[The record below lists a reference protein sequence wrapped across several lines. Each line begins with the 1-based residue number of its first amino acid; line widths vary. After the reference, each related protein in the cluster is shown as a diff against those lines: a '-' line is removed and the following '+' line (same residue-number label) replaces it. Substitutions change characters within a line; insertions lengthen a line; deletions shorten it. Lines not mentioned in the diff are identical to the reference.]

1 MNGNTYDL
9 VIVGGG
15 IGGSA
20 LAKVMAERGVRVLVA
35 ERETRFKDRVRGEF
49 LSPWGV
55 SEAARLGIERH
66 LRETCARELRYHDIY
81 AGPAP
86 MRRDLAATS
95 LQQLPALAFFHPQM
109 QEVLLQAA
117 QTAGAVIRRAARVRS
132 VVPGASPTVAIETN
146 GRVEEVRARL
156 VVGAD
161 GRVSEVRRWG
171 GFTAKHDPD
180 EMWMTGALLGHMEGI
195 TDLAFS
201 MIIAPTRGGVFLAP
215 QGSGRFRA
223 YYAYHRSAPYRL
235 SGEKDLPVFIAESI
249 KTGAAPEWYAGCS
262 LQGPLATFPGADT
275 WVEHP
280 HRDGVALIGD
290 AAGSS
295 DPTWGQGLSLTLRD
309 VRVLRDA
316 LLSTED
322 WRTAADDYAAQRD
335 QYYGA
340 LHAVTGWITKL
351 NFTIGPEA
359 DSLRAKALPLL
370 AEDPSRMP
378 DHLISGP
385 DLPADDAVRLRYF
398 GEQ

>member
-1 MNGNTYDL
+1 MNENTYDL

-15 IGGSA
+15 IGGST
-20 LAKVMAERGVRVLVA
+20 LAKVMAERGLRVLVA
-35 ERETRFKDRVRGEF
+35 ERDTQFKDRVRGEF
-49 LSPWGV
+49 LTPWGV
-55 SEAARLGIERH
+55 SEAARLGIERP

-81 AGPAP
+81 AGPVP
-86 MRRDLAATS
+86 MRRDLTATS
-95 LQQLPALAFFHPQM
+95 MQQLPALAFFHPQM

-117 QTAGAVIRRAARVRS
+117 QTAGAIVNRAARVRS
-132 VVPGASPTVAIETN
+132 VVPGVSPTVSIETN

-161 GRVSEVRRWG
+161 GRVSEVRKWG
-171 GFTAKHDPD
+171 GFTVKHDPD
-180 EMWMTGALLGHMEGI
+180 EMWITGVLLGDMQGI

-215 QGSGRFRA
+215 QGNGRCRA

-235 SGEKDLPVFIAESI
+235 SGEKDLHTFIAESI
-249 KTGAAPEWYAGCS
+249 KTGAAPEWYDGCT

-280 HRDGVALIGD
+280 HRDGIVLIGD

-316 LLSTED
+316 LLSTGD
-322 WRTAADDYAAQRD
+322 WRTAAEDYATQRD
-335 QYYGA
+335 HYYGA
-340 LHAVTGWITKL
+340 LHKVTGWIARL
-351 NFTIGPEA
+351 NFDVGPQA
-359 DSLRAKALPLL
+359 DMQRERALPLL

-378 DHLISGP
+378 DHLVSGP
-385 DLPADDAVRLRYF
+385 DLPADETVRLRYF